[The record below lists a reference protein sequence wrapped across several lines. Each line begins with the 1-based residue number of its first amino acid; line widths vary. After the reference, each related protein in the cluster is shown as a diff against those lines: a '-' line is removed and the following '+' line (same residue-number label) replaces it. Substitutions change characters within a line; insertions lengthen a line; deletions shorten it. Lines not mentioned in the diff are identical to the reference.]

1 MEPAS
6 KDSRRSIAVVPM
18 AVQWKDVGSWPSWA
32 ETLQADDA
40 GNRANCETAHLD
52 SKNISVAS
60 DDDHHT
66 VSVIGLDNVI
76 VVRTKDATLVCRA
89 DMAERVKEIAANVPP
104 SLQ

>member
-1 MEPAS
+1 MSES
-6 KDSRRSIAVVPM
+6 KKQRITPQVIDLTSSSTTTTPPIQKVIG
-18 AVQWKDVGSWPSWA
+18 K
-32 ETLQADDA
+32 
-40 GNRANCETAHLD
+40 ETAHLD